1 MRIWYP
7 IINKNERVDQPSESV
22 NAKKQCSIRTY
33 CTVKVSAT
41 TKTETDEEL
50 LCYKAGIS
58 QWRRSQ
64 VRQLESR

>member
-41 TKTETDEEL
+41 TKTETDS
-50 LCYKAGIS
+50 YKTGIS

-64 VRQLESR
+64 VRQLEFR